1 MKKTH
6 IFTGVATA
14 LVTPFRDG
22 KIDYAALEKLIELQ
36 LTGGA
41 DALVVAGT
49 TGESAT
55 LDADEHRKIIAF
67 TVHEVCGK
75 VPVIAGAG
83 SNNTRHACELAYSA
97 AEAGADA
104 LLSVTP
110 YYNKCN
116 TKGLLMHFGAVAKA
130 AEKPIIVYNVPSRTG
145 MGITKAQY
153 SYLAELDGIVAV
165 KEAGRDVGTAL
176 RAMAACEGRLTFY
189 SGNDD
194 LTLPL
199 MALGAKGVISVASN
213 AVPHEMKQLTDLLLA
228 GDIDEAR
235 KQHCRLL
242 PLFDRL
248 SSDINPMPIKAL
260 LAENGLI
267 KNELRLPLA

>member
-1 MKKTH
+1 MKKTY

-22 KIDYAALEKLIELQ
+22 KIEYAALERLIIMQ
-36 LTGGA
+36 LDGGA

-55 LDADEHRKIIAF
+55 LDADEHREIISF
-67 TVHEVCGK
+67 TVRTVGGRI
-75 VPVIAGAG
+75 PVIAGAG
-83 SNNTRHACELAYSA
+83 SNNTRHACELASAA

-104 LLSVTP
+104 ILSVTP

-116 TKGLLMHFGAVAKA
+116 TKGLLLHFGAVSKA
-130 AEKPIIVYNVPSRTG
+130 AELPIIVYNVPSRTG
-145 MGITKAQY
+145 MGITPTQY

-165 KEAGRDVGTAL
+165 KEAGRDIGTAE
-176 RAMAACEGRLTFY
+176 RAMAECEGRLTFY

-213 AVPHEMKQLTDLLLA
+213 AVPREMKQLTDAVLD
-228 GDIDEAR
+228 GDLEAAIGYHG
-235 KQHCRLL
+235 KLL

-260 LAENGLI
+260 LAEKGLI
-267 KNELRLPLA
+267 KNELRLPLV